1 VVLAGALAFAAC
13 APAFAQ
19 PAPAS
24 PSASDFVTAVS
35 QTDEYERQAGRIAQ
49 NSGLTAR
56 VRDYATMMVKDHG
69 KTSQALKAAADQA
82 GLGAASRAHISN
94 DQVQL
99 LNTLNYNI
107 GMPTFDGVYMD
118 QQIKVHQKTLDV
130 VQAYAAS
137 GDNEALR
144 GAAAK
149 LAPLIHQHLA
159 MAQDV
164 KAGLRN
170 KR

>member
-49 NSGLTAR
+49 NSGLTAG
-56 VRDYATMMVKDHG
+56 VRSFATMMVNDHG
-69 KTSQALKAAADQA
+69 KTSEALKAAAEQA
-82 GLGAASRAHISN
+82 GLSPARAHISN
-94 DQVQL
+94 DQVQM
-99 LNTLNYNI
+99 LNSLNYNI
-107 GMPTFDGVYMD
+107 GTPMFDGVYMG
-118 QQIKVHQKTLDV
+118 QQVRVHEKALAL
-130 VQAYAAS
+130 VQAYAAN
-137 GDNEALR
+137 GDNPALR
-144 GAAAK
+144 TAATN
-149 LAPLIHQHLA
+149 LAPVVQQHLA
-159 MAQDV
+159 MAQEV

-170 KR
+170 HR